1 MDHVCSPLRVW
12 AAERASDRQG
22 DLARA
27 AHVFNIEANVFNIE
41 ANLK

>member
-1 MDHVCSPLRVW
+1 LGS
-12 AAERASDRQG
+12 RARIGRQG

-41 ANLK
+41 ANLKC

>member
-1 MDHVCSPLRVW
+1 VLPSCGFGQPSAP
-12 AAERASDRQG
+12 DRQG
-22 DLARA
+22 DFAMA